1 MTKNRIFMT
10 VLALLLSIV
19 SWAQIIEV
27 TGVVKDENG
36 ESMPGVGVM
45 DKTDA
50 KNGAITDLDGKY
62 VCTYP
67 SLREAAKS
75 IKLTYQCIAAC
86 CKGLRP
92 TAGGYKWRYKT

>member
-62 VCTYP
+62 VI
-67 SLREAAKS
+67 RVKS
-75 IKLTYQCIAAC
+75 DAILEFSF
-86 CKGLRP
+86 L
-92 TAGGYKWRYKT
+92 GYKTILEEVKGRATIDRKSVV